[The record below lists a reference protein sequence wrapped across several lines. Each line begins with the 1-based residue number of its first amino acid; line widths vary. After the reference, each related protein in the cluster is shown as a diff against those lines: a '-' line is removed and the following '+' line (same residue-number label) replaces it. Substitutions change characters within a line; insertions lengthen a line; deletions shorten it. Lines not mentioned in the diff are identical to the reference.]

1 MEKKCAIP
9 AILDSKR
16 RMKGM
21 LCDNDRN
28 GLILVLGMNST
39 ILTLSHIP

>member
-16 RMKGM
+16 RMKGR

-28 GLILVLGMNST
+28 RLVLVPGMNSST
-39 ILTLSHIP
+39 LTLSHIS